1 MAGIISMAHKLREG
15 VWGVVTRWRWRCI
28 YQGNSTSVEQL
39 EILIEILDLLRL
51 GQTPA
56 LHLSHPASQA
66 HSETIHPLKIRLNMG
81 IYGVKLFEIC
91 IVFGNEYS

>member
-66 HSETIHPLKIRLNMG
+66 HSETIHPLKIRLN
-81 IYGVKLFEIC
+81 YGEI
-91 IVFGNEYS
+91 VRNMYSFRQ